1 MKQEINSYRLAE
13 KENMIKFLKSEK
25 NSYRAKQ
32 QQQQQL
38 QIQVQQQQ
46 QQAMEKKE
54 KSNIKAHSKV
64 IDLLKI

>member
-32 QQQQQL
+32 QQQQL

-54 KSNIKAHSKV
+54 KSSIKAHSKV